1 MTNKSTNSEYIGS
14 KLVIDK
20 ELHQKLDE
28 ILNREHEEVTESH
41 DEIIALVREHD
52 AKSSFAVTGIGK
64 EIRADER
71 QRCVERAYA
80 AIESIK
86 EDESYDK
93 GFVNDVA
100 ASHNASLSDAQLALL
115 AEFTDK

>member
-71 QRCVERAYA
+71 QRCIDALR
-80 AIESIK
+80 
-86 EDESYDK
+86 DELIMTGNHEYQDGLIMK
-93 GFVNDVA
+93 LVKK
-100 ASHNASLSDAQLALL
+100 LEALG
-115 AEFTDK
+115 EQDE